1 MLNYK
6 LSISLFILV
15 CSVSL
20 VAETGRFHEDKQI
33 SVHEKL
39 DKFAQN
45 YEKEISVVGNLRRMV
60 ADGKVSGQFKSMY
73 AGYFREGDN
82 PDEYA
87 SAVGGMLKYEL
98 AEYNGF
104 NAGAAFTTS
113 QDLDYASGKDAKHN
127 SELSSDT
134 NEYTELTEAYI
145 NYRNG
150 DLNIRAGLQVLNTPL
165 ADSDNIRMIQN
176 TFEAYTATYYIDN
189 FEFFAGNLLKWQGID
204 AGLQHG
210 EWINVGAD
218 GAWVGGITYTYDV
231 QINAWY
237 YNFIDLTNAIY
248 FDIAYTFDITKDFSI
263 DTAAQYLNESEI
275 GASGVEAEIYG
286 AVAGFSVN
294 NIGFELAYNK
304 SNKKVGKHSH
314 SGTGGGTLFTSMD
327 TMILDEIADDRE
339 ARAILLSVSRD
350 VGILHF
356 LYAYGD
362 FKGKENSIGE
372 KAHIVEHNIGC
383 EYEFKEGLYIGSI
396 YVVQKDKE
404 DSSNDW
410 TRLQLMIA
418 YNF

>member
-1 MLNYK
+1 MLSK
-6 LSISLFILV
+6 MFSVSLLV
-15 CSVSL
+15 LVSSVSL
-20 VAETGRFHEDKQI
+20 VAETGRFHEDQQI
-33 SVHEKL
+33 SAHEKL
-39 DKFAQN
+39 DKFAQS
-45 YEKEISVVGNLRRMV
+45 YEKEISVVDNLKRMIK
-60 ADGKVSGQFKSMY
+60 DGKVSGQFKSMY
-73 AGYFREGDN
+73 AGYFREGNN

-87 SAVGGMLKYEL
+87 TAIGGMLKYEL

-113 QDLDYASGKDAKHN
+113 QDIDFATGKDTKHN
-127 SELSSDT
+127 PELSSDT

-150 DLNIRAGLQVLNTPL
+150 DLNIRAGLQVINTPL
-165 ADSDNIRMIQN
+165 ADSDNIRMVQN
-176 TFEAYTATYYIDN
+176 TFEAYTATYHIDN

-204 AGLQHG
+204 AGLEHG
-210 EWINVGAD
+210 QWVNVGSN

-237 YNFIDLTNAIY
+237 YNFIDLTDAIY
-248 FDIAYTFDITKDFSI
+248 LDIAYTFDITKDFSI

-275 GASGVEAEIYG
+275 GASSVEAEIYG
-286 AVAGFSVN
+286 ALAGFSVY

-339 ARAILLSVSRD
+339 ARAVLVSVSRD

-362 FKGKENSIGE
+362 FKGKENSSSE
-372 KAHIVEHNIGC
+372 KAHIIEQNIGC
-383 EYEFKEGLYIGSI
+383 EYEWKEDFYLGAIF
-396 YVVQKDKE
+396 VMQEDKE
-404 DSSNDW
+404 ASSNNW
-410 TRLQLMIA
+410 SRLQLMAA